1 MPPRSYHLSPL
12 SLALRCLVTATLFS
26 VGGCA
31 SDESLDVRLRDVIR
45 EQSEAIGRETLNPY
59 RNIAGDTTGKKR
71 ETELLVRSPQ
81 TNNPDSDELR
91 FLPISESRDVEA
103 RLEAYA
109 RDVLGESAAGITSA
123 PGEERPAVDVMM
135 IGLEDALKL
144 AQTSAR
150 EFKTAEEEYILA
162 AIRLLVEE
170 HRWGPRFFNDVS
182 TVLSGQGDDGS
193 YQSAVDVI
201 NEMRV
206 TQRLPSGGDVEARWL
221 WNATEN
227 LREQSSG
234 RYLQSSALI
243 LGGNIPLLRGAGDVA
258 QEDLIQ
264 TQRDLVYAARRFERD
279 RRILLVQIAQDYF
292 DLVQTRSL
300 IVNQVQQIESLREFE
315 RQTQALFEAG
325 RRAQFDVNDARN
337 RVLSGVASLSNLR
350 EQYILRLDRFKVR
363 LGLPLDRR
371 LDVLPIDFE
380 LPEPDTTVEQATQA
394 ALAYRLDLQNQRD
407 SVDDAR
413 RAVRN
418 ARNNALPDLNLS
430 GNVRI
435 PTDPD
440 VREGGV
446 LFDPEE
452 LDYTAGLTFGLPLD
466 REIERLQIRQSIIQ
480 YEQQKRGFER
490 FRDEV
495 VVSVRSSL
503 RGIDLARFQLRL
515 AEEQV
520 KITEKRREEQQ
531 LKADELNTRTR
542 LEAEEDLLVARNAR
556 DQAKTD
562 LRVAILN
569 YLLQSDQLR
578 VARDGTLMTLPGME
592 ATPLP
597 TVPDT
602 IDIAP

>member
-1 MPPRSYHLSPL
+1 
-12 SLALRCLVTATLFS
+12 
-26 VGGCA
+26 VGGCS
-31 SDESLDVRLRDVIR
+31 SDQSTDVRLRDLIR
-45 EQSEAIGRETLNPY
+45 KQSDIIGRETLAPY
-59 RNIAGDTTGKKR
+59 RDIAGDTTGKSR
-71 ETELLVRSPQ
+71 EENLLVRNPQ
-81 TNNPDSDELR
+81 TNNPDADDLH

-109 RDVLGESAAGITSA
+109 RDVLGESAAGITTA
-123 PGEERPAVDVMM
+123 PGESPARGELMLV
-135 IGLEDALKL
+135 GLEEALQI
-144 AQTSAR
+144 AQASAR
-150 EFKTAEEEYILA
+150 EFKTSEEDYILT
-162 AIRLLVEE
+162 AIRQLIEE

-182 TVLSGQGDDGS
+182 TVLSGQGRDGS

-206 TQRLPSGGDVEARWL
+206 TQRLPSGGEVEARWL
-221 WNATEN
+221 WNATEH
-227 LREQSSG
+227 LREQSTG
-234 RYLQSSALI
+234 RYRQSSAII

-264 TQRDLVYAARRFERD
+264 SQRDLVYAARRFERD
-279 RRILLVQIAQDYF
+279 RRTLLVEIAQDYF

-300 IVNQVQQIESLREFE
+300 IANQVQQIESLREFE

-363 LGLPLDRR
+363 LGLPLDNR
-371 LDVLPIDFE
+371 LDVKPVDFE
-380 LPEPDTTVEQATQA
+380 LPEPDATIEQATQA
-394 ALAYRLDLQNQRD
+394 ALAFRLDLQNQRD

-446 LFDPEE
+446 GFDPEE

-466 REIERLQIRQSIIQ
+466 REIERLQIRQSIVQ
-480 YEQQKRGFER
+480 YEQRRRDYER

-495 VVSVRSSL
+495 VISVRSSL
-503 RGIDLARFQLRL
+503 RGVDLARFQLRL

-531 LKADELNTRTR
+531 LKADELDTRR
-542 LEAEEDLLVARNAR
+542 VLEAEEDLLGARNSR
-556 DQAKTD
+556 DQAMTD
-562 LRVAILN
+562 LRIAVLN

-578 VARDGTLMTLPGME
+578 VDRDGTLKALPGME
-592 ATPLP
+592 ATAIPPVQEPLDI
-597 TVPDT
+597 VP
-602 IDIAP
+602 